1 MPLFIALAVS
11 YMLKDRIKELM
22 RSYFAHKRLNRYF
35 DNKTKIGIKDMS
47 RRFYYPVSQ
56 RHYSSS

>member
-11 YMLKDRIKELM
+11 YMLKGRIKELM

-35 DNKTKIGIKDMS
+35 DNKTKIGIKDVS
-47 RRFYYPVSQ
+47 RRF
-56 RHYSSS
+56 HYR